1 MAAGLPILAGGIGPI
16 AELVD
21 DGSEAR
27 FWPLDDPEQAA
38 EILIDMMNSE
48 QDRFKAGAAARDRF
62 HRDYDASVLGP
73 RIRSFLF
80 DIG

>member
-1 MAAGLPILAGGIGPI
+1 
-16 AELVD
+16 
-21 DGSEAR
+21 
-27 FWPLDDPEQAA
+27 
-38 EILIDMMNSE
+38 MMNSE
-48 QDRFKAGAAARDRF
+48 QDRCKAGAAARDRF